1 MIYTSMKTSV
11 AVPVDEE
18 MGVPVYSPA
27 GQIASTSTFIY
38 PVAIP
43 LAETRPIDPLQR
55 GSLSSV
61 DPLQRGSL
69 SPHDPLQRGSLS
81 PLGREYA
88 NGFQRPDA
96 IRQIVSSCF
105 ILCFVVITISLSIY
119 GINQTF
125 RR

>member
-18 MGVPVYSPA
+18 MGVSVYSPA
-27 GQIASTSTFIY
+27 GQIVSTSSFVY

-43 LAETRPIDPLQR
+43 LAETRPVDTLQIV
-55 GSLSSV
+55 ST
-61 DPLQRGSL
+61 
-69 SPHDPLQRGSLS
+69 SPQ
-81 PLGREYA
+81 GREYA

-96 IRQIVSSCF
+96 ARQIVSSCF
-105 ILCFVVITISLSIY
+105 ILCFVVITISMSIY

>member
-1 MIYTSMKTSV
+1 MKTSV

-18 MGVPVYSPA
+18 MGIPVYSPA

-43 LAETRPIDPLQR
+43 LAETRPVDPLQR

-61 DPLQRGSL
+61 
-69 SPHDPLQRGSLS
+69 
-81 PLGREYA
+81 GREYA

-96 IRQIVSSCF
+96 ARQIVSSCF